1 MIFCF
6 LNSNIDY
13 ITIFKT
19 ISLYNLFQAK
29 QALINGVILQDHKA
43 VLKGI
48 NQLLPASLENKYESY
63 YRYLVY

>member
-1 MIFCF
+1 MIYCF
-6 LNSNIDY
+6 WNSNIDY

-19 ISLYNLFQAK
+19 ISLHNLFQAK

>member
-1 MIFCF
+1 MIYCF
-6 LNSNIDY
+6 WNSNIDY
-13 ITIFKT
+13 IAIFKT